1 MAEKNMDADINV
13 EFEESASR
21 QQLNSGE
28 SVVTLFGKIKKFFAD
43 LKAVAFSGAYSDLSG
58 VPDLTQYATKA
69 ELDTKAEKAL
79 YGDTTIN
86 VGRNETTTVGEYSS
100 ALGYQTVASGN
111 YSHAEGHTAAATGS
125 CSHAEGY
132 STQATGYDSHAGGY
146 ASTAAGAISFA
157 HGSHVSV
164 KNENEV
170 GFGAYNK
177 SSDNTLFSIGDG
189 TSWSEQHNAIE
200 ITTTGGKLHDK
211 DIATIQQYAPIYT
224 GDLLDMTEMGTYSCS
239 QDNCTN
245 LPSEIYSWC
254 YVTMTS
260 FRDAGYRQF
269 VCSPFNSISSNKH
282 SLYLANEAF
291 KDSNGNLIWDK
302 FYSDRYKPYVT
313 GSATVEANSNVC
325 VSNHG
330 FTPSAVIWWD
340 GSLSGVAVSFSD
352 TKFTIDK
359 TNSVDR
365 TINYL
370 MFK

>member
-1 MAEKNMDADINV
+1 
-13 EFEESASR
+13 
-21 QQLNSGE
+21 
-28 SVVTLFGKIKKFFAD
+28 
-43 LKAVAFSGAYSDLSG
+43 
-58 VPDLTQYATKA
+58 
-69 ELDTKAEKAL
+69 
-79 YGDTTIN
+79 
-86 VGRNETTTVGEYSS
+86 
-100 ALGYQTVASGN
+100 
-111 YSHAEGHTAAATGS
+111 
-125 CSHAEGY
+125 
-132 STQATGYDSHAGGY
+132 
-146 ASTAAGAISFA
+146 
-157 HGSHVSV
+157 
-164 KNENEV
+164 
-170 GFGAYNK
+170 
-177 SSDNTLFSIGDG
+177 
-189 TSWSEQHNAIE
+189 
-200 ITTTGGKLHDK
+200 
-211 DIATIQQYAPIYT
+211 
-224 GDLLDMTEMGTYSCS
+224 
-239 QDNCTN
+239 
-245 LPSEIYSWC
+245 
-254 YVTMTS
+254 MTS

-282 SLYLANEAF
+282 SLYLANESF